1 MRVTLMMKLMLMM
14 TKLFCE
20 LHSDAMAIGIMVHQS
35 CEKWRLVLDFALVSC
50 FQECFRLLDIALK
63 AC

>member
-1 MRVTLMMKLMLMM
+1 MLMM